1 MKLFQCLGL
10 ACAALA
16 YSQDAQ
22 NPRPEIHGTVLEFGT
37 HFGLAGAQVD
47 LLQEGQKQP
56 VASTTTDSQGV
67 FVFHPDTVGHYDVQ
81 VKMDGYKAVQGAEV
95 PGALVVTAMLLS
107 AAPATIQTH
116 VVITT
121 GNPKEEAH
129 FLLVRPAELRGRV
142 IDDETGEPLAK
153 VPVSWVTLN
162 PTPGARSYAQGMP
175 ILTGDDGQFV
185 LPSMLPGDYA
195 VATLPRVLGGAQIL
209 TQFSEDDLKT
219 VDQDFEKAF
228 WPGGHDLDSV
238 ALLAVGS
245 GQSVSV
251 GTIKVRNAAYYRV
264 HVNFAPVNCPAGE
277 KARVQFR
284 LAPQAAGDQIAGE
297 VPCGSDFLIRNVQ
310 PGSYQLQLSAGRTPE
325 TRVQDKVP
333 VEVRDRNLDLPVAL
347 DRGVDLDGRVVVADE
362 AAANGPAPPPLN
374 ELTVQV
380 QLVEGLVFGS
390 PPLNPDPQGQFHL
403 VNVPFG
409 RQSVSL
415 LRARDGFYLREIR
428 YNGHA
433 QPDNAFTLDPNSA
446 AQLLE
451 LVIDN
456 QPAAITGVVE
466 DNDNP
471 VNKPYVVVTKWPY
484 SAGMVNL
491 SLRKIPGGDDGR
503 FQFRGLSP
511 GEYRILAVSDDN
523 KDQLNQPGVLDR
535 LLPAAEKITL
545 DRAAVQD
552 VHLKLTDPFR

>member
-16 YSQDAQ
+16 FSQDTR

-37 HFGLAGAQVD
+37 DFGLAGAQVN

-56 VASTTTDSQGV
+56 VASATTDSQGA
-67 FVFHPDTVGHYDVQ
+67 FVFHPDTIGHYDVQ
-81 VKMDGYKAVQGAEV
+81 VEMEGYRAIQGAAI
-95 PGALVVTAMLLS
+95 PGIRVVSAMLLS
-107 AAPATIQTH
+107 ATPATIQTH
-116 VVITT
+116 VVITS
-121 GNPKEEAH
+121 GNPKEEVH
-129 FLLVRPAELRGRV
+129 FTLVRPAELRGRV
-142 IDDETGEPLAK
+142 IDDETGELLAK
-153 VPVSWVTLN
+153 VPVAWVTLN
-162 PTPGARSYAQGMP
+162 SVAGARSWGQGMP
-175 ILTGDDGQFV
+175 VLTGDDGQFV
-185 LPSMLPGDYA
+185 FPSVLPGDYA
-195 VATLPRVLGGAQIL
+195 VATLPRVLGAAQIL
-209 TQFSEDDLKT
+209 TQFSEDDLKLF
-219 VDQDFEKAF
+219 DQDFEKAY
-228 WPGGHDLDSV
+228 WPGGHDLNPV

-251 GTIKVRNAAYYRV
+251 GTIKVRKTVYYRI
-264 HVNFAPVNCPAGE
+264 HVNFAPGNCPPGE

-284 LAPQAAGDQIAGE
+284 LAAGDQITGE
-297 VPCGSDFLIRNVQ
+297 APCGSDFLIRNVQ
-310 PGSYQLQLSAGRTPE
+310 PGSYELQLSAGRTAE
-325 TRVQDKVP
+325 TRVQGKVA
-333 VEVRDRNLDLPVAL
+333 VEVRDRNLDLPAAL
-347 DRGVDLDGRVVVADE
+347 ERGVDLDGRVIIADETVADG
-362 AAANGPAPPPLN
+362 AAPPLN

-380 QLVEGLVFGS
+380 QLVDGAIFGS
-390 PPLNPDPQGQFHL
+390 QPLNPDPQGQFHL
-403 VNVPFG
+403 VNLPLG

-415 LRARDGFYLREIR
+415 LRARGGFYLREIR

-456 QPAAITGVVE
+456 RPAAITGVVE
-466 DNDNP
+466 DDDNP
-471 VNKPYVVVTKWPY
+471 VNKPYVVVTRWPY
-484 SAGMVNL
+484 SAGMLNL
-491 SLRKIPGGDDGR
+491 SLRKIGGGDDGR

-511 GEYRILAVSDDN
+511 GEYRILAVSDAN

-545 DRAAVQD
+545 DRAGIQD